1 MRSLDLLKSAALLL
15 ATLALASTTQ
25 AHHSYAMFDDGRTL
39 EVTGT
44 VAKLEWTNPHV
55 YVWMY
60 VKDTAAANGYT
71 LYAFENGSINV
82 LQGRGWSSTALKAGE
97 TATVAYWPLRDGR
110 PGGHLSSMTLPNGSV
125 LKGVGGPRGL
135 DGTLPPAKGTQK

>member
-1 MRSLDLLKSAALLL
+1 MGMPVPLRL
-15 ATLALASTTQ
+15 ACLAMGASTLGSIAH
-25 AHHSYAMFDDGRTL
+25 AHHSYAMFDDSRTL

-60 VKDTAAANGYT
+60 VKDAAAASGFT

-82 LQGRGWSSTALKAGE
+82 LQGRGWSSSVLKAGDA
-97 TATVAYWPLRDGR
+97 ATVAYWPLKDGR
-110 PGGHLSSMTLPNGSV
+110 PGGHLSSMTLSNGSV

-135 DGTLPPAKGTQK
+135 EGTLPPVQGPKQ